1 MNKKELRAEMKRL
14 NRALTGEER
23 RVASGRIFAGIAA
36 LPEFAAARCVGLFC
50 ALGDE
55 PDTSAALAAWCR
67 QKRIVVPR
75 VEGETMQFYDY
86 MPESLCCG
94 AFGIAEPVPGASVCP
109 PGDIDL
115 IVVPGVAFTPSGV
128 RLGRGKGFYDRY
140 LTQPGVRALRFG
152 VCYPHQLVG
161 ELPAEPHDV
170 AMDRVFCG
178 G

>member
-23 RVASGRIFAGIAA
+23 RVASERIFAGIAA

-50 ALGDE
+50 AL
-55 PDTSAALAAWCR
+55 A
-67 QKRIVVPR
+67 
-75 VEGETMQFYDY
+75 
-86 MPESLCCG
+86 
-94 AFGIAEPVPGASVCP
+94 AEPGPGASVCP

-178 G
+178 E